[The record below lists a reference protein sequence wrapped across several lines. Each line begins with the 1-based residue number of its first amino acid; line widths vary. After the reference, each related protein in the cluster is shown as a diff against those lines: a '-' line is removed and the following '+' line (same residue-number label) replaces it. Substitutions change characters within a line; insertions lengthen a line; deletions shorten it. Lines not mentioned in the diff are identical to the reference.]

1 MHTTT
6 LAKTITEDQ
15 VGLILNTSNR
25 NQIIKYCRVR
35 NFIHISLDL
44 TLQVTKLVKEG
55 DVNKLENAVLLGKG
69 KLIIGKKAWND
80 KMRKFLKSVPDLMVS
95 KIVYTHKTPLW
106 FGYYCKVKN
115 EIDKVFI
122 ENTFFTVGY

>member
-25 NQIIKYCRVR
+25 NQIFSCRVR

-95 KIVYTHKTPLW
+95 KSVYTHKTPLW
-106 FGYYCKVKN
+106 FGY
-115 EIDKVFI
+115 
-122 ENTFFTVGY
+122 

>member
-1 MHTTT
+1 M
-6 LAKTITEDQ
+6 
-15 VGLILNTSNR
+15 
-25 NQIIKYCRVR
+25 
-35 NFIHISLDL
+35 
-44 TLQVTKLVKEG
+44 
-55 DVNKLENAVLLGKG
+55 ENAVLLGKG

-95 KIVYTHKTPLW
+95 KSVYTHKTPLW